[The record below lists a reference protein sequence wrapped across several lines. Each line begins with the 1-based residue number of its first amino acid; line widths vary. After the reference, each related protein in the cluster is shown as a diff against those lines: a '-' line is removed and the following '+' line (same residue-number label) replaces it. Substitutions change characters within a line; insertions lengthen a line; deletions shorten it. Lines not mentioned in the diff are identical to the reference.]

1 MQTICTTFRCA
12 AFFSFQKL
20 LQRSFHEM
28 VENILTFALNTKRP
42 LWKFCYHDL
51 WFTIS
56 ILFFEKYC
64 RGEPNRGY
72 KEPNTN
78 SNILSLVLSSYNRSQ
93 IVQKGI
99 RFLINRIRILDFCIR
114 FKRNRIH
121 DFNRIIRLIRI
132 SGLFNQILTELFSW
146 AE

>member
-1 MQTICTTFRCA
+1 MD
-12 AFFSFQKL
+12 FF
-20 LQRSFHEM
+20 
-28 VENILTFALNTKRP
+28 
-42 LWKFCYHDL
+42 
-51 WFTIS
+51 
-56 ILFFEKYC
+56 

-72 KEPNTN
+72 KEPNP
-78 SNILSLVLSSYNRSQ
+78 NILSLVFVSYNRIR

-132 SGLFNQILTELFSW
+132 FGFFNRILTELFG
-146 AE
+146 